1 MPNIYEL
8 PDEKTY
14 KIMDITRLTLNIII
28 AAICTGINIKKIH
41 ELKKEGKS
49 WGGEVFG
56 ASIEVFV
63 LCIYII
69 QAYYVT

>member
-41 ELKKEGKS
+41 ELKPRS
-49 WGGEVFG
+49 
-56 ASIEVFV
+56 ANR
-63 LCIYII
+63 
-69 QAYYVT
+69 